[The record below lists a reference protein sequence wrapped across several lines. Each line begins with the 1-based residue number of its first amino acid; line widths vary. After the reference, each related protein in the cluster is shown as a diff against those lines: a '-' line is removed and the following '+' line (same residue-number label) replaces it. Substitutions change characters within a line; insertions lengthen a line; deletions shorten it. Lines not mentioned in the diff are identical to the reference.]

1 MHQCQFKGNPSLY
14 TQSSTQL
21 TTHLNHSLLFHIYT
35 QEPMLIHCL
44 WFTFYAF
51 MHLCIFYKRDNFDQ
65 KWAKKSILDKK
76 IFAIFFKTKNLVSM
90 AKISKI
96 L

>member
-76 IFAIFFKTKNLVSM
+76 ISPFFLRPKT
-90 AKISKI
+90 
-96 L
+96 